1 MGADFPV
8 PGGPGTLCNLS
19 MMRAPLEMLGWILG
33 RMWMM
38 KDGEGE
44 ENAIRGSTLDI
55 LNFY

>member
-1 MGADFPV
+1 VGADFPV

-19 MMRAPLEMLGWILG
+19 MMRALLEMLGWILG

-38 KDGEGE
+38 KVGKMK

-55 LNFY
+55 LNFD